1 MTSTLKQTIEQLT
14 AEAGFCEFK
23 LVQTDHIIF
32 NQNVRELCDQECR
45 EHDIHSWSLPPIVG
59 TYEECYERCQKYPWA
74 LLVSA
79 ISMTH
84 DISDFEAWMQAGAE
98 MNTMILKLAEQLK
111 PYTKDLLPLGMRC
124 RRCEKCACPEEP
136 CRHPES
142 LLHATEGYGIHI
154 MNTMEQEGI
163 TGYYDGQTI
172 VCFGLI
178 FLQNL

>member
-1 MTSTLKQTIEQLT
+1 MNATIQQTIENLT

-23 LVQTDHIIF
+23 LVSTDHIIF
-32 NQNVRELCDQECR
+32 SRNVRDLCDQECR
-45 EHDIHSWSLPPIVG
+45 EYDIHSWSLPPIVG
-59 TYEECYERCQKYPWA
+59 SYEECVAKCRQYPYA
-74 LLVSA
+74 LLVST

-84 DISDFEAWMQAGAE
+84 DITDMESWMQAGQE
-98 MNTMILKLAEQLK
+98 MNGMLLDLTEQLK
-111 PYTKDLLPLGMRC
+111 PHTKDQLPLGMRC
-124 RRCEKCACPEEP
+124 RRCPKCTCPDIP
-136 CRHPES
+136 CRHPET

-178 FLQNL
+178 FLN